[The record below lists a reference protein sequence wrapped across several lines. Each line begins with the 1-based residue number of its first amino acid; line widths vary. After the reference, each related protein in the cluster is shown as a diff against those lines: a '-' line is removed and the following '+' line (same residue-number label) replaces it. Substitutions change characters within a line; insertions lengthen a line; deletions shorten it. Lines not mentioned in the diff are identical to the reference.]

1 MKTLHSLIQK
11 LRDYK
16 SYFGQIKGL
25 PREEKERGVQSPHLG
40 ITLKLYNTYLIICGK
55 NACSWSLLMAIRKK
69 VIKELL
75 LTQSKSV
82 LLLATR
88 TFFVATLFPEANYI
102 LGI

>member
-55 NACSWSLLMAIRKK
+55 NACS
-69 VIKELL
+69 
-75 LTQSKSV
+75 
-82 LLLATR
+82 
-88 TFFVATLFPEANYI
+88 
-102 LGI
+102 